1 MDNFYYQMPSE
12 TTQRIIDKHM
22 ERSARMIAMQN
33 KRHTCGPVLK
43 NIKKRLKKQIEEG
56 KCGKDCQ
63 DEIKDDIKNIT
74 DNCGKKAAKKFEK
87 EIGMKKFKDN
97 IKLKF

>member
-1 MDNFYYQMPSE
+1 MPTE
-12 TTQRIIDKHM
+12 KTQSIIDKHM
-22 ERSARMIAMQN
+22 ERKAKMIEIEN

-63 DEIKDDIKNIT
+63 DEIKGDIKNIK
-74 DNCGKKAAKKFEK
+74 DNCGDKAAKKFEK
-87 EIGMKKFKDN
+87 EIGMKPKFEDN